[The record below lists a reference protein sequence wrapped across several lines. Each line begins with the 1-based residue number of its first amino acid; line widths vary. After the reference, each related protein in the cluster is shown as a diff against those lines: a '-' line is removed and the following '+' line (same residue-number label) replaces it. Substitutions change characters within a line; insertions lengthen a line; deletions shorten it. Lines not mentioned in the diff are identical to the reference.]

1 MKKKIRNKFWET
13 LSLSELNS
21 IEWEALCDG
30 CGKCCLI
37 KLEDEK
43 ESKVLYTNI
52 ACRLF
57 DDNTCKCGNYNNRK
71 KLVSDCLIIT
81 KDSLKHAFNWMPDTC
96 AYRLLHEGKKLEQW
110 HHLISGSYETVHEV
124 GISVKDSTIAE
135 FDVSE
140 EHWEDYISSDLN
152 PPTKNILKS
161 KL

>member
-1 MKKKIRNKFWET
+1 MRSKFWET
-13 LSLSELNS
+13 VPLSELNP

-43 ESKVLYTNI
+43 ESKVQYTTI

-57 DDNTCKCGNYNNRK
+57 DDTTCKCGNYNIRK

-81 KDSLKHAFNWMPDTC
+81 NDSLRHSSSWMPSTC
-96 AYRLLHEGKKLEQW
+96 AYRLLHEGKKLKEW
-110 HHLISGSYETVHEV
+110 HHLISGSYETVHDV
-124 GISVKDSTIAE
+124 GVSVRNSTISE

-140 EHWEDYISSDLN
+140 EHWEEHISN
-152 PPTKNILKS
+152 EN
-161 KL
+161 

>member
-135 FDVSE
+135 FDVQE

-152 PPTKNILKS
+152 PPTKNMLKS

>member
-1 MKKKIRNKFWET
+1 MRNKFWET
-13 LSLSELNS
+13 LPLSELDS

-57 DDNTCKCGNYNNRK
+57 DDTTCKCGNYNNRK

-81 KDSLKHAFNWMPDTC
+81 NNSLKHAFNWMPDTC
-96 AYRLLHEGKKLEQW
+96 AYRLLHEGKKLKKW
-110 HHLISGSYETVHEV
+110 HHLISGSYATVHEV
-124 GISVKDSTIAE
+124 GMSVRDSTIAE
-135 FDVSE
+135 FDVPE

-152 PPTKNILKS
+152 LPTKNIVKS